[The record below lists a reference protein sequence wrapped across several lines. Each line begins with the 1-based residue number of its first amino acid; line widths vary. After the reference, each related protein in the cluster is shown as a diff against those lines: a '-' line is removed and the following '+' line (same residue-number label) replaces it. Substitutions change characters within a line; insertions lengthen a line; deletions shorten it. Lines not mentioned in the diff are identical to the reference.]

1 LDSGDYQVKNGKQK
15 FTFSLTLAFAENL
28 DLLLS
33 SSTQMG
39 NGGFNF
45 ALRFLDTEFST
56 EVFHDLSNPVFSA
69 ERFVA
74 SIMASKSDLISFLGE
89 LSIIAIHLC
98 QQDQVIGSTNVAL
111 GSLITKK
118 GEFAIVENVSRTL

>member
-15 FTFSLTLAFAENL
+15 FTFSMTLAFAENL

-39 NGGFNF
+39 NGGFLF

-56 EVFHDLSNPVFSA
+56 EVFYDLSNPIFSA

-74 SIMASKSDLISFLGE
+74 TIMATKSDLISFLGE
-89 LSIIAIHLC
+89 LSIVTIHLC
-98 QQDQVIGSTNVAL
+98 QEDQVIGSTNVAL
-111 GSLITKK
+111 GSLITKAR
-118 GEFAIVENVSRTL
+118 EFAIVENVNH